1 MTISGET
8 PSAQVRPIRH
18 LRWYIG
24 GLLFLSTVINYI
36 DRQTLSV
43 LAPYLQVEYE
53 WSNSDFAWVLISFR
67 VAYAVGQAIA
77 GRVVDRLGTR
87 RGLSLAVAWYSV
99 AAMAT
104 SMAVGIRSFA
114 GFRFALGLGE
124 AANWP
129 GATKAVSEW
138 FPRRE
143 SGWAVALF
151 DSGSSIGAALAP
163 FIVLAIYHTFDSWR
177 PAFLMTGALGFL
189 WLALFL
195 RVYRRPEDHPRLS
208 AEEREDI
215 LANRGDTSATGE
227 TAVQLPYRT
236 LLRLPQT
243 WGYVIPKSF
252 TDPVWFFI
260 TDWFAIY
267 LVSRGFSLEES
278 LIGFWVPFLAAD
290 LGNFFGGGVSSTL
303 IARGWSVG
311 AARKVIGVFGGL
323 GMMMLVP
330 TVWTDSFALLI
341 ACFAFATFSYA
352 AFSTVILNLPA
363 DIFPTGSVASV
374 SGLGGTG
381 AGIGTILAIYVTGW
395 VSDRYSFAP
404 ILMGT
409 SVLPLIAMAAMLLLV
424 RNTKETR
431 SGMLN
436 PI

>member
-1 MTISGET
+1 MTALT
-8 PSAQVRPIRH
+8 PPSDLRPIRR

-43 LAPYLQVEYE
+43 LAPYLKTDYQ
-53 WSNSDFAWVLISFR
+53 WSNTDFAWVLIAFR
-67 VAYAVGQAIA
+67 IAYTVGQTIA

-87 RGLSLAVAWYSV
+87 RGLSLAVLWYSA

-104 SMAVGIRSFA
+104 SMAVGFKSFCA
-114 GFRFALGLGE
+114 FRFALGLGE

-151 DSGSSIGAALAP
+151 DSGSSIGGALAP
-163 FIVLAIYHTFDSWR
+163 FIVLGLYQTFGTWR
-177 PAFLMTGALGFL
+177 PAFLITGALGLLWLMLFL
-189 WLALFL
+189 WL
-195 RVYRRPEDHPRLS
+195 YRRPEEHPRLS
-208 AEEREDI
+208 AEERADI
-215 LANRGDTSATGE
+215 LANRGDPATHADG
-227 TAVQLPYRT
+227 AAPQLPYRT

-243 WGYVIPKSF
+243 WGYVLSKSF
-252 TDPVWFFI
+252 TDPVWFFV
-260 TDWFAIY
+260 TDWLAIY
-267 LVSRGFSLEES
+267 LVARGFRLEES
-278 LIGFWVPFLAAD
+278 LAGFWVPFLAAD

-303 IARGWSVG
+303 IARGWNVG
-311 AARKVIGVFGGL
+311 AARKVIAVFGGL
-323 GMMMLVP
+323 GMTMLIP
-330 TVWTDSFALLI
+330 AVWTDSFVTI
-341 ACFAFATFSYA
+341 VACFAIATFAYA

-363 DIFPTGSVASV
+363 DIYPTGSVASV

-381 AGIGTILAIYVTGW
+381 AGIGTIAAIYITGW

-404 ILMGT
+404 ILIGA
-409 SVLPLIAMAAMLLLV
+409 SVLPLIAMVAMLLLI

-431 SGMLN
+431 EGMLN
-436 PI
+436 RI